1 MYCDLEDSLE
11 EFDIRYIEAC
21 NQVNLDVDSILSQP
35 SSDSAN
41 VYTGTSVV
49 AATTAA
55 TATATAT
62 VSASTAAAAGFGKS
76 KIGRSNSI
84 SSQTKKLTL
93 SSPLL
98 ANKELSNFT
107 CYDKKQR
114 ESTLAFNV
122 DVSPTSTQPP
132 AVSYTMKP
140 PQKQSLTNSVPPLA
154 PPILTIDSFQKPFE
168 FRSHSLSTSP
178 QIHQRR
184 TTVSSNTPPITGQP
198 PLFRRRATYSSASS
212 IGNPFYKPSTLH
224 KKEVEQNR
232 PSTSSSSPSFSN
244 KNSITSSFLDDSTL
258 NSLLETDFLSTSIQK
273 KRKVSSDSFSLE
285 SFFTSEIALDE
296 EFATDFV
303 LYQDSNDLSGLASDA
318 K

>member
-21 NQVNLDVDSILSQP
+21 NQVSLDADSILNQP
-35 SSDSAN
+35 SSDNAN
-41 VYTGTSVV
+41 ANTGTSVV
-49 AATTAA
+49 
-55 TATATAT
+55 
-62 VSASTAAAAGFGKS
+62 VAAAAASGFGKS
-76 KIGRSNSI
+76 KIGRSNLI

-114 ESTLAFNV
+114 ESTMAFNV

-132 AVSYTMKP
+132 VSYTMKP
-140 PQKQSLTNSVPPLA
+140 PQKQLSKISVPPLA

-178 QIHQRR
+178 QVQQRR
-184 TTVSSNTPPITGQP
+184 TTLSSNTPPTTGQP

-224 KKEVEQNR
+224 KKEVEQHR
-232 PSTSSSSPSFSN
+232 PSTSSSSPTFSN

-303 LYQDSNDLSGLASDA
+303 LYQEANDLSSLASDA